1 MIQALMKFET
11 FFFISLTEVFGLYIF
26 DSIILIKNKHNVNHS
41 VFHLRESNID
51 LPGTWMYRIGNT
63 KGHNIEGPDMNTG
76 DGEFP
81 SLTTF

>member
-1 MIQALMKFET
+1 MKFET
-11 FFFISLTEVFGLYIF
+11 LFFIYLTVVFGLYYIF
-26 DSIILIKNKHNVNHS
+26 DSIKNISIHNVNHS
-41 VFHLRESNID
+41 VFRFRESNID

-76 DGEFP
+76 DGGFP